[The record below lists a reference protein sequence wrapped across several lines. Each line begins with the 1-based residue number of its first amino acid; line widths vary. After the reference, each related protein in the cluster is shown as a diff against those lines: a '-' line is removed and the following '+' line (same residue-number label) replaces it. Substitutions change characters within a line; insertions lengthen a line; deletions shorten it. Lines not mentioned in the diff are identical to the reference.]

1 MFLSGASRRTQ
12 SLILVLFFCF
22 IGFTLFHLHWN
33 WISDRFQ
40 DRSGGNQPIVTPPPE
55 PPPSE
60 VLNEVSLPL
69 EYEGEKSGS
78 PFCQERFGL
87 KYLWTFGQSR
97 IDYCVPE
104 SSSNLHCFR
113 SKTAKEG
120 RTDVF
125 CIGGPAS
132 FEKLRFHL
140 DCKEKE
146 WSSNDIANGV
156 LSLSQFPQYWYSTGP
171 RVLFDRYISVEG
183 SEKSAAKAVTQPRKF
198 TILVSREEKITNPWH
213 ALMEIFAMTM
223 TLDVLRTT
231 LDPAT
236 SAPFLL
242 ESDAAH
248 TQVMIVDTH
257 PDGPFYELW
266 NLFAKQPIIR
276 SNEVTAKDLEG
287 TSIIVPLPGGANTF
301 WQGDWEVLDCGPSP
315 LLSAFSNRVLVF
327 YNIEHEPIRDDR
339 PLVLTF
345 IDRKQKRRL
354 LDKERYIQLLQSKHP
369 NVKVNLLD
377 LAEHPMSEQVRI
389 ASESDILA
397 GVHGAGLT
405 YAMFQRPDSA
415 LVEIIPNGFNHK
427 GFRNLAKM
435 RGLKYFSTHA
445 SSLSGK
451 IKRGNWQE
459 DDVYLETERFLE
471 LMDVAIK
478 SMYNRGT
485 RNDDIS

>member
-1 MFLSGASRRTQ
+1 
-12 SLILVLFFCF
+12 VLLLCF
-22 IGFTLFHLHWN
+22 IGFTIFHLHRVSRN
-33 WISDRFQ
+33 WLWLSDH
-40 DRSGGNQPIVTPPPE
+40 DQPILT

-60 VLNEVSLPL
+60 VANELSVPP
-69 EYEGEKSGS
+69 EYDDEQSGS
-78 PFCQERFGL
+78 SFCQERFGL
-87 KYLWTFGQSR
+87 KYLRTFGRSL
-97 IDYCVPE
+97 IDYCAPE
-104 SSSNLHCFR
+104 LSSSNLHCFR

-146 WSSNDIANGV
+146 WISNDIANGIS
-156 LSLSQFPQYWYSTGP
+156 SLSQFPQYWYSTGP
-171 RVLFDRYISVEG
+171 RILFDRYISLDG
-183 SEKSAAKAVTQPRKF
+183 SMKSAAKTITQPRRF
-198 TILVSREEKITNPWH
+198 TILVSREEKIANPWH
-213 ALMEIFAMTM
+213 ALMEIFAMSI

-231 LDPAT
+231 LDPTT

-242 ESDAAH
+242 EADAEH
-248 TQVMIVDTH
+248 TQVMIVDSH
-257 PDGPFYELW
+257 IEGPFYELW
-266 NLFAKQPIIR
+266 NLFAKLPIIR
-276 SNEVTAKDLEG
+276 SNEAVAKDYEG

-315 LLSAFSNRVLVF
+315 LLYAFSKRVLDF
-327 YNIEHEPIRDDR
+327 YNIEHEPIRDNR

-345 IDRKQKRRL
+345 IDRKEKRRL
-354 LDKERYIQLLQSKHP
+354 LDKERHIQLLRSKYP
-369 NVKVNLLD
+369 NVKINLLD
-377 LAEHPMSEQVRI
+377 LAEYSMSDQVRI

-405 YAMFQRPDSA
+405 HVIFQRPGST
-415 LVEIIPNGFNHK
+415 LVEIIPNNFNHK

-445 SSLSGK
+445 SSLSEK

-459 DDVYLETERFLE
+459 DDVYLEAERFLE